1 MNKQS
6 KKNDIKAQKKE
17 EIIISI
23 SNEENRINSLLK
35 TNQNVIEKN
44 LVNSVDQI
52 NENATLKIVTIIL
65 TTSNRF

>member
-52 NENATLKIVTIIL
+52 NENATLKNVTINL